1 MSNLFLVLW
10 WKKDFRNDDCNDN
23 DNSNNECFL
32 NVILANIMLC

>member
-23 DNSNNECFL
+23 NSNNECFL